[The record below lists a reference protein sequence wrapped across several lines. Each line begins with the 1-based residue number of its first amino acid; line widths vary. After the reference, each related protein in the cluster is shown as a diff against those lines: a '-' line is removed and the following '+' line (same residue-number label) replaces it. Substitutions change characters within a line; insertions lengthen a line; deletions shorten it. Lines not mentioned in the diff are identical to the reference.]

1 MIKLY
6 SDAATK
12 GNPGPTGLGWLIVAG
27 GKQRQQSATLN
38 RADNHHG
45 EFVAATAAFDDLLA
59 NYGHDQV
66 VMFYT
71 DSRLLADAIGKGYA
85 KHYQPELDQLLE
97 RIDALPTVV
106 TQWVSESQNHGAHSL
121 ANQALQRLLKTEH

>member
-12 GNPGPTGLGWLIVAG
+12 GNPGPTGLGWLIVAA
-27 GKQRQQSATLN
+27 GKQRQQSATLAE
-38 RADNHHG
+38 ADNHHG
-45 EFVAATAAFDDLLA
+45 EFAAATAAFDDLLA
-59 NYGHDQV
+59 NYCHDQV

-85 KHYQPELDQLLE
+85 KHYQPELAQLLE

-106 TQWVSESQNHGAHSL
+106 TQ
-121 ANQALQRLLKTEH
+121 

>member
-38 RADNHHG
+38 RADNHRG
-45 EFVAATAAFDDLLA
+45 EFAAATAAFDDLLA
-59 NYGHDQV
+59 NYGHD
-66 VMFYT
+66 
-71 DSRLLADAIGKGYA
+71 
-85 KHYQPELDQLLE
+85 
-97 RIDALPTVV
+97 
-106 TQWVSESQNHGAHSL
+106 
-121 ANQALQRLLKTEH
+121 